1 MNWFSRPPNR
11 PYRNLFFAAFIGVPA
26 GYFVNALLISL
37 VASVSLSDAVSVVT
51 SALLFSLWG
60 YVVMVLALLVYGLP
74 ALWLALKLRLAGP
87 ATAFAI
93 ALLPG
98 LYRLVKDWPYSI
110 LLFTPLAVCVATGL
124 AFVALAYRGPTQPRL
139 LRNGRVNSQTTTCMD
154 AQVVRPQDAEEHH
167 SR

>member
-1 MNWFSRPPNR
+1 MNWFSRPPNQ
-11 PYRNLFFAAFIGVPA
+11 PYRNLFFAAFVGVPA
-26 GYFVNALLISL
+26 GYLVNALLVSL
-37 VASVSLSDAVSVVT
+37 VASVSLSKTVTVIT

-98 LYRLVKDWPYSI
+98 LYRMVKDWPYSI
-110 LLFTPLAVCVATGL
+110 LLFTPLAVSVATGL
-124 AFVALAYRGPTQPRL
+124 AFVALAYQGAAQPHPFRK
-139 LRNGRVNSQTTTCMD
+139 R
-154 AQVVRPQDAEEHH
+154 
-167 SR
+167 